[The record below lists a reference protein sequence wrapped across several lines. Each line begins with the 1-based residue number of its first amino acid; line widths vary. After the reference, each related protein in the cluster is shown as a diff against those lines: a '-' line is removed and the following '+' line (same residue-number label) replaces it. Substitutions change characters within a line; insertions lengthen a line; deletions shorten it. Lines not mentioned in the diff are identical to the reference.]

1 MDTAVA
7 VVAGLLLA
15 VVAFR
20 RVRRVVTPDAR
31 RVANRE
37 AVGTR
42 SRRLATAALTI
53 ARAAVGLAAL
63 VGIVWL
69 TKQLFT

>member
-20 RVRRVVTPDAR
+20 RARRVVTPEAR

-37 AVGTR
+37 AIGTR
-42 SRRLATAALTI
+42 SRRLATALLTI

>member
-1 MDTAVA
+1 
-7 VVAGLLLA
+7 
-15 VVAFR
+15 
-20 RVRRVVTPDAR
+20 VVTPEAR

-37 AVGTR
+37 AIGTR
-42 SRRLATAALTI
+42 SRRLATALLTI